1 MTDVDQP
8 KMAGSGHAVRQR
20 ELFQLFSLIYREK
33 SVGIGI
39 KRSFR
44 EKVGWGGGQFFFY
57 HILYQ
62 LKERKPEKKKSY
74 VKLEQRLS
82 DF

>member
-20 ELFQLFSLIYREK
+20 ELFQLFSLTYREK
-33 SVGIGI
+33 SVGIGN

-44 EKVGWGGGQFFFY
+44 EEVGWGGGQFFFLS
-57 HILYQ
+57 HTVPT
-62 LKERKPEKKKSY
+62 KREKA
-74 VKLEQRLS
+74 
-82 DF
+82 